1 MRLTSRHGMKI
12 SSTEDVVEIEAEKEL
27 VLKCGKAY
35 IRLSGGGVEVGGPKN
50 ILLKSAN
57 VQKMSKAQ
65 LPVEMPVLPGKG
77 NYDLSLDLR
86 DWDGIPI
93 GGAKYTI
100 AFESGAVL
108 SGMLDDKGYALH
120 TNVPRISNG
129 GIRISRAGTGQT
141 LGSLFVPA
149 CLSRC

>member
-1 MRLTSRHGMKI
+1 
-12 SSTEDVVEIEAEKEL
+12 
-27 VLKCGKAY
+27 
-35 IRLSGGGVEVGGPKN
+35 VGGPKN

-120 TNVPRISNG
+120 TIVLPES
-129 GIRISRAGTGQT
+129 AT
-141 LGSLFVPA
+141 VEYE
-149 CLSRC
+149 

>member
-1 MRLTSRHGMKI
+1 MEAQNERMRLTSRHGMKI

-77 NYDLSLDLR
+77 NYDLSL
-86 DWDGIPI
+86 IC
-93 GGAKYTI
+93 
-100 AFESGAVL
+100 
-108 SGMLDDKGYALH
+108 
-120 TNVPRISNG
+120 
-129 GIRISRAGTGQT
+129 GTGMVFPLVARSTQ
-141 LGSLFVPA
+141 SLLSQGLYCRA
-149 CLSRC
+149 C

>member
-1 MRLTSRHGMKI
+1 M
-12 SSTEDVVEIEAEKEL
+12 
-27 VLKCGKAY
+27 
-35 IRLSGGGVEVGGPKN
+35 EVGGPKN

-93 GGAKYTI
+93 GGAQYTI
-100 AFESGAVL
+100 AFESGAVI
-108 SGMLDDKGYALH
+108 KGTH
-120 TNVPRISNG
+120 CIPMSSPNQQRWNTNFQSRNRTNL
-129 GIRISRAGTGQT
+129 GIPIR
-141 LGSLFVPA
+141 P
-149 CLSRC
+149 CLPQ

>member
-1 MRLTSRHGMKI
+1 MYLRAREGIKLYANRGKVEVEAQNERMRLTSRHGMKI

-77 NYDLSLDLR
+77 S
-86 DWDGIPI
+86 
-93 GGAKYTI
+93 TI
-100 AFESGAVL
+100 C
-108 SGMLDDKGYALH
+108 
-120 TNVPRISNG
+120 RWIC
-129 GIRISRAGTGQT
+129 GTGIFPLVARSTQ
-141 LGSLFVPA
+141 SLLSQGLYCRA
-149 CLSRC
+149 C